1 MLEESLVSPS
11 DTMLEKFLA
20 FKKSLMAFETS
31 VYSVK
36 KALDELLENDLDMA
50 DLVSP
55 TKVEFEPQIFY
66 YYLPSSGIASSVRT
80 TGTVT

>member
-1 MLEESLVSPS
+1 MKPIFNKMLEESLISPS

-20 FKKSLMAFETS
+20 FKKSLMAFKTS

-50 DLVSP
+50 DLVSLK
-55 TKVEFEPQIFY
+55 TIWIL
-66 YYLPSSGIASSVRT
+66 YL
-80 TGTVT
+80 GTFTAKKFHI